1 MNLNHLIQKHDRA
14 WQSATVHPFLEQ
26 CQLGTIKPEQFST
39 WLVQDYLFAQ
49 EFTRMVAR
57 VLASAPTAHFD
68 VILAGLISLKDELNW
83 FQAKAAERH
92 LHLDSKKQATCQA
105 YSDFMSGLGLMP
117 YAVQATAFWAIELAY
132 NQGWQLPGKMP
143 EPYAEFADR
152 WGNLDFTAYVK
163 LLQSQAEEALQTA
176 SETVRQQAEDV
187 WLQVAKLERDF
198 WQMAFN
204 AVP

>member
-1 MNLNHLIQKHDRA
+1 
-14 WQSATVHPFLEQ
+14 
-26 CQLGTIKPEQFST
+26 
-39 WLVQDYLFAQ
+39 
-49 EFTRMVAR
+49 
-57 VLASAPTAHFD
+57 
-68 VILAGLISLKDELNW
+68 
-83 FQAKAAERH
+83 
-92 LHLDSKKQATCQA
+92 
-105 YSDFMSGLGLMP
+105 MP

-176 SETVRQQAEDV
+176 RETVRQQAEDV

-204 AVP
+204 AAP